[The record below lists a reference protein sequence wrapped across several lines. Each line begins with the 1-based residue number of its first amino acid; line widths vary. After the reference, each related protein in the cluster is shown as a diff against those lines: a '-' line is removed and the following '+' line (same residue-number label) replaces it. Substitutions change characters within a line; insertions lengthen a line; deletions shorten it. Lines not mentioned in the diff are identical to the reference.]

1 MKTVIITGGTRGI
14 GRACVERFC
23 NEGWNVAFFYLS
35 RKDIAQEIET
45 SYNCFSVQCDI
56 SNSSDVK
63 EAISAVAKKFGT
75 VDLLVNNAGV
85 SFSGLLQDM
94 SDDDWMKVINTN
106 LTSAFYT
113 SRELIPILLKNGG
126 GSIINVSSMWGIT
139 GASCE
144 VAYSASKAGIIGFT
158 KALAKELA
166 PSNIRVNAVAPG
178 AIATDMLNEY
188 SKADLDAIADDTP
201 LGTLGKANNIADAVW
216 FLANESASFI
226 TGEVLNVNGGFV
238 I

>member
-201 LGTLGKANNIADAVW
+201 LGTLGKAKNIADAVW